1 MKELLCDFCSE
12 PSPTWCYPA
21 ETFIAMEVG
30 PVASASDG
38 GWAACEECHRLI
50 ETDDRQGL
58 ADRSVALLI
67 VANPEFAHVSGDLRR
82 QLGDLHQGFFD
93 HRLGPGTPIEVSDD
107 KLAEGRHGT

>member
-50 ETDDRQGL
+50 EAGDRRAL
-58 ADRSVALLI
+58 ADRSAALLI
-67 VANPEFAHVSGDLRR
+67 VANPDFASVSDDLRR
-82 QLGDLHQGFFD
+82 QLGDLHKGFFD
-93 HRLGPGTPIEVSDD
+93 HRLGPGAPIEASHD
-107 KLAEGRHGT
+107 KLSERRHGA